1 MRRQTTSWALLSG
14 RKNIGQ
20 MEQDEFIERFMP
32 LSRQPTFERRAWE
45 ALEWFRVMDEDG
57 SGTITVSEM
66 LNCMLVSEDLL
77 QAVIRHRLFVG
88 TLAGG
93 PRSVQLTV
101 AEPDPEKEGEVQMH
115 YAKVGTRSPV
125 VWGLFNAQEE
135 VTREVLLRWETF
147 LVSVIENVPL
157 SAELEDLDK
166 AQHMSQ
172 LLRENQSQEWPSGL
186 RGIFVGISS
195 MFYAARDAGI
205 TARLIQKKDCLSAF
219 TTALEAEL
227 RDPKGAREDPK
238 KLQLHHQ
245 KVANLAMA
253 HSFISRLLHDDAW
266 LYFRRSWQM
275 GQSSFIATWS
285 LGVFLNGKRKD
296 GNQATG
302 KTAGAFT
309 RVRSRLDEAVDAV
322 EHMEEQNKHH
332 NWARRLSAALRFS
345 ARVRRSH
352 SSSTMD

>member
-1 MRRQTTSWALLSG
+1 M
-14 RKNIGQ
+14 
-20 MEQDEFIERFMP
+20 
-32 LSRQPTFERRAWE
+32 
-45 ALEWFRVMDEDG
+45 
-57 SGTITVSEM
+57 
-66 LNCMLVSEDLL
+66 
-77 QAVIRHRLFVG
+77 
-88 TLAGG
+88 
-93 PRSVQLTV
+93 
-101 AEPDPEKEGEVQMH
+101 
-115 YAKVGTRSPV
+115 
-125 VWGLFNAQEE
+125 
-135 VTREVLLRWETF
+135 LLRWENF
-147 LVSVIENVPL
+147 LVSVIDNVPL
-157 SAELEDLDK
+157 GADLEELDK

-172 LLRENQSQEWPSGL
+172 LLRENQSQEWPSNL

-205 TARLIQKKDCLSAF
+205 TARLIQKKDCLQAF

-227 RDPKGAREDPK
+227 RDPKGAKEDPK

-253 HSFISRLLHDDAW
+253 HAFISRLLHDDAW

-275 GQSSFIATWS
+275 GSSSFIATWS

-296 GNQATG
+296 GNQATSQ
-302 KTAGAFT
+302 GAFT

-322 EHMEEQNKHH
+322 ELMEENKQH

-352 SSSTMD
+352 SNSTMD